1 MKLANKSPSLQSEQ
15 GKGNANG
22 RASLELHENPDTD
35 RVRPA
40 SAQHN
45 QSQCVQQAQPPKQKG
60 AVRRRLQKQQQSAED
75 SVVLNE
81 ILSNYGNKDK
91 IKEILEKNKQAKKKM
106 NE

>member
-1 MKLANKSPSLQSEQ
+1 
-15 GKGNANG
+15 
-22 RASLELHENPDTD
+22 
-35 RVRPA
+35 
-40 SAQHN
+40 
-45 QSQCVQQAQPPKQKG
+45 VQQDQPQKQKG
-60 AVRRRLQKQQQSAED
+60 AVKRRLQKQKQSAED